1 MLAVAFIELENSEP
15 SIKADNQGKLIVL
28 LVFGVVLWRH
38 VSHEV
43 CQVLLSAV
51 VVYPLGRRSGS
62 TIENFCP

>member
-28 LVFGVVLWRH
+28 LVVGVVLWQH
-38 VSHEV
+38 VLHEV
-43 CQVLLSAV
+43 CKVLSVV
-51 VVYPLGRRSGS
+51 VVYPSGRRSGS